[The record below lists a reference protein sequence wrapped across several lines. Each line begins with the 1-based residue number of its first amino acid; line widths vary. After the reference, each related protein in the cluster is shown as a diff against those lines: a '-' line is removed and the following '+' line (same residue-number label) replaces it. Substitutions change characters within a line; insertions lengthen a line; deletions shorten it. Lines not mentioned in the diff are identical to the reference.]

1 VISPGPVDEAAHDV
15 AAGRCFA
22 ERFLEMPR
30 PIGLSGL
37 DAGGGMDQ
45 EAELTLKIRMDRKKY
60 AWTLYRSGISEPI
73 KYSVPIF
80 STEAA
85 ATAAGLEVLARV
97 NTRKKKVDRSGSRGS
112 LA

>member
-1 VISPGPVDEAAHDV
+1 MEPRRDGVWGAVSCGAA
-15 AAGRCFA
+15 
-22 ERFLEMPR
+22 
-30 PIGLSGL
+30 PIGLGGF

-60 AWTLYRSGISEPI
+60 AWTLYRNGISEPI
-73 KYSVPIF
+73 KFSVPIF

-97 NTRKKKVDRSGSRGS
+97 NTRKK
-112 LA
+112 

>member
-1 VISPGPVDEAAHDV
+1 MLRRDGALRSGFS
-15 AAGRCFA
+15 RCRARLVSADF
-22 ERFLEMPR
+22 
-30 PIGLSGL
+30 